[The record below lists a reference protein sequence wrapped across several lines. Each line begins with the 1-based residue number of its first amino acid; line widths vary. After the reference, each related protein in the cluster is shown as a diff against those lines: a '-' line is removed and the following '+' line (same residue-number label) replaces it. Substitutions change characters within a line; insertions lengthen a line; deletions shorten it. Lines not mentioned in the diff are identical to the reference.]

1 MITSTHRGTVLRNSS
16 SLKEQ
21 QDVCVCVGK
30 IRDWKTGKK
39 GREAL
44 WESGGGRMRRGEKCW
59 EKRGERRTR
68 MYWWR
73 GGVWRGVG
81 RTRRW
86 REEGCSRR
94 HVSGWMGGGERVDA
108 VSGWGGARPHMLI
121 SYHCTDAC
129 MYVAKNKL
137 SSAWIVHITCE
148 SEPHRAA
155 YIQGEW
161 GMMKSTE
168 TSARTAPAVGVGR
181 WWENLALQ
189 FNISECCLSL
199 ELLIKHHM
207 NLFTAR
213 RAENAQLWH
222 LRLRLSAGAQ
232 ASTSE
237 AVFQLKTK

>member
-1 MITSTHRGTVLRNSS
+1 MGIRRREDEERRKMLGKERREKDKDVLVEGR
-16 SLKEQ
+16 
-21 QDVCVCVGK
+21 CV
-30 IRDWKTGKK
+30 TGS
-39 GREAL
+39 RTNTEM
-44 WESGGGRMRRGEKCW
+44 ERRGMQQTTCEW
-59 EKRGERRTR
+59 
-68 MYWWR
+68 
-73 GGVWRGVG
+73 VDG
-81 RTRRW
+81 R
-86 REEGCSRR
+86 
-94 HVSGWMGGGERVDA
+94 GERVDA